1 MHTTSKSLPR
11 RSRVRRRFAALGVA
25 VVAVAGL
32 TLATATTAVAGKQ
45 PAGSVVTVGAEEF
58 PPVLNMITPEG
69 NGQWTGMIV
78 GPALA
83 RGYKLLPDFSY
94 EPWIFDKDCTVPTTS
109 PFTVD
114 CTLRPEAKWSD
125 NVPITADDFKFT
137 FDTIMN
143 KKNNVVSRSG
153 YDKISQFNV
162 VSPTEF
168 QMVFDEVFA
177 PVPRSVGRHQHG
189 RAAEARARGQELQQG
204 VERLHLRPEDEEAHR
219 QWADARPVVR
229 PRPPGHAGPEPEL
242 LGDEGDR
249 VQGRVRADH
258 RQQQRDQRLPRR

>member
-1 MHTTSKSLPR
+1 MNVASPR
-11 RSRVRRRFAALGVA
+11 RVRPCRRLVSVLVALGCA
-25 VVAVAGL
+25 VG
-32 TLATATTAVAGKQ
+32 LATTTGAAGAGAAEDAATGA
-45 PAGSVVTVGAEEF
+45 VTVGAEEF

-114 CTLRPEAKWSD
+114 CTIRPEAKWSD
-125 NVPITADDFKFT
+125 NVALTADDFKFT

-153 YDKISQFNV
+153 YDKITEFKV

-177 PVPRSVGRHQHG
+177 PYR
-189 RAAEARARGQELQQG
+189 EL
-204 VERLHLRPEDEEAHR
+204 
-219 QWADARPVVR
+219 WASTSTVVL
-229 PRPPGHAGPEPEL
+229 PKHVLEGKNFNKVWNACICDPKTKQPIGSGPML
-242 LGDEGDR
+242 VR
-249 VQGRVRADH
+249 V
-258 RQQQRDQRLPRR
+258 L